1 MGRATSGLAGRELR
15 RLVLPLVATNISVP
29 LLGLVDT
36 AVAGH
41 LPGAQHLAAVGL
53 GANFANALFF
63 LFGFLRMGTT
73 GLVAQAQGAG
83 DRRAAELHLTRALI
97 VAFALGLALVLAI
110 PLLLPLADAI
120 YAPEPAVAAGLSGYL
135 GFRLAGAPASLAIS
149 AIYGWLL
156 GRGEARTS
164 LLLLVG
170 TNALNALLDVV
181 LVFGF
186 GMTAPGIGLATAL
199 AECCGAVGGLA
210 IVRRRMG
217 RLLPT
222 LRAPDLRDR
231 AAFQRLFA
239 VNRDLFLRSA
249 TLEAVFVLF
258 AITAARLGSLAAA
271 VNAVLFNFFTL
282 TSYGLDG
289 FAFAVETLVGRAIGA
304 RDRQALAAAEKAAL
318 LHAGGLAV
326 VIGLG
331 WWLAGGLIIDLLTDL
346 PLVRATAREMLW
358 AAAAIPPIAVWAFIY
373 DGIYIGAARAR
384 ELRDGMVLAALVFL
398 TLLLLVPFFGHTGLW
413 LALLGFL
420 AARGLILCLWH
431 DRAIALAAESA
442 VERHGEQMDERP
454 VAAALDTDTQIRRPP
469 SG

>member
-1 MGRATSGLAGRELR
+1 VATAARSAAGRELR
-15 RLVLPLVATNISVP
+15 RLALPLIATNISVP

-41 LPGAQHLAAVGL
+41 LPGEQYLAAVGL
-53 GANFANALFF
+53 GSSFTSALFF
-63 LFGFLRMGTT
+63 VFGFLRMGTT

-97 VAFALGLALVLAI
+97 VAFALGLVLLFAI
-110 PLLLPLADAI
+110 PLLLPLAGAI
-120 YAPEPAVAAGLSGYL
+120 YAPQPAVASELSGYL
-135 GFRLAGAPASLAIS
+135 AFRLAGAPASFAIS

-164 LLLLVG
+164 LVLLVS
-170 TNALNALLDVV
+170 TNALNALLDVAF
-181 LVFGF
+181 VFGL
-186 GMTAPGIGLATAL
+186 GMTAPGIGLATTL
-199 AECCGAVGGLA
+199 AECCGAAGALV
-210 IVRRRMG
+210 IVRRRTG
-217 RLLPT
+217 RLLQT
-222 LRAPDLRDR
+222 LRAPDLRDG
-231 AAFQRLFA
+231 AAFRRLFA

-258 AITAARLGSLAAA
+258 TLTGARLGSLEAA

-304 RDRQALAAAEKAAL
+304 RDPKALAEAERTAFV
-318 LHAGGLAV
+318 HAGGLAAV
-326 VIGLG
+326 AGLT
-331 WWLAGGLIIDLLTDL
+331 WWLAGGMIIDLLTDL
-346 PLVRATAREMLW
+346 PLVRAAARDTLW

-373 DGIYIGAARAR
+373 DGIFIGATRAR

-398 TLLLLVPFFGHTGLW
+398 TLLLLVPLFGYAGLW

-420 AARGLILCLWH
+420 AARGLILHRWH
-431 DRAIALAAESA
+431 DRAIALAAQPA
-442 VERHGEQMDERP
+442 VERHSEQAEERP
-454 VAAALDTDTQIRRPP
+454 VAAPLDTDSQLRRSP
-469 SG
+469 GR